1 MEQINNFTLEAGHH
15 TEVVVK
21 SKPQPLYHYE
31 VIKNGRVIGHIKTID
46 RKFIEYL
53 YGLGVKVRAL

>member
-1 MEQINNFTLEAGHH
+1 MEQVSNFIVENAHQ

-21 SKPQPLYHYE
+21 GRPQPLYHYE
-31 VIKNGRVIGHIKTID
+31 IIKGGRVVGHIKTID

-53 YGLGVKVRAL
+53 YGLGVKVRQI